1 MGMKKIFQ
9 KKNKFLLVII
19 LLLFLIGCKK
29 ETKKISEEKFLFGTY
44 IKIIIYSNN
53 EKEAKESIKLAFN
66 KIEEIDKKYNSKN
79 KDSLIYKLNNSSEK
93 KVKVDKEL
101 LKVLS
106 TIEDVY
112 ELSDNMY
119 DITIS
124 PLLDLW
130 GFGKKKK
137 NKIPNKSE
145 IEKVLKN
152 INFEKVKEDNG
163 FLYLENG
170 VKEIDT
176 GSFLKGYAISQARK
190 LLLER
195 NEKNVFITS
204 ISSIATIGNKKEDK
218 PWKIGIQDPS
228 NVEKTLGVIEIS
240 NESLGISGDYQ
251 TYIEIEGKKYHHLM
265 SKKTGYPISDKKMVV
280 VICNSAFLADVY
292 STAFFGMKVEEIF
305 RVAEKENL
313 KVLIVD
319 SDNMLKM
326 TKNFILK

>member
-106 TIEDVY
+106 TIED
-112 ELSDNMY
+112 